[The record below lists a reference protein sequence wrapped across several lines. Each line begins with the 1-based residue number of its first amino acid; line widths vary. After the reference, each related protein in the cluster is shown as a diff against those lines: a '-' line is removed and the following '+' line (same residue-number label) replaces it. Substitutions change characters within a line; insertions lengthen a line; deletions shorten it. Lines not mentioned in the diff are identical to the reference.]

1 MSKFNC
7 KCGGLILPDYEA
19 LAIGHQVNFSIQE
32 RKNGYGHKIIVDH
45 KHYTG
50 EITAI
55 DQDRITVKT
64 RVRTFDL
71 YRYDLTPA
79 NAPRVA
85 DYLRVGKCLCNTSNL
100 KRSA

>member
-7 KCGGLILPDYEA
+7 ACGGLIVPNYEA
-19 LAIGHQVNFSIQE
+19 LAVGHQVNFSIQE

-45 KHYTG
+45 KYYTG
-50 EITAI
+50 EIVAI

-79 NAPRVA
+79 DAPRVA
-85 DYLRVGKCLCNTSNL
+85 DYLKIGKCLCNTSNL
-100 KRSA
+100 KMSA